1 MRLSRIRY
9 VNIHI
14 VCIMY
19 VVMRE
24 MRLSR
29 ITYEEIHLFYIRQ
42 EMVREMRLSH
52 IIYGKKLFILYR
64 TRLSVFVSLY
74 LVAFRVLKRGKQKRV
89 Q

>member
-29 ITYEEIHLFYIRQ
+29 ITYEEIHLFYIRRA
-42 EMVREMRLSH
+42 MVREMRFISYMEKNCLSCIGH
-52 IIYGKKLFILYR
+52 
-64 TRLSVFVSLY
+64 
-74 LVAFRVLKRGKQKRV
+74 A
-89 Q
+89 